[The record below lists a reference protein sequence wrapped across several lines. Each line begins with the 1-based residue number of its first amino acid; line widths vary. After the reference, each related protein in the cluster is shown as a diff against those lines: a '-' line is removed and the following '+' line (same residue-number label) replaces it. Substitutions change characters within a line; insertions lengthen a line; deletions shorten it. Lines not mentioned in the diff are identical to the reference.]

1 MSATTSARPDAAPV
15 VEQLTLRERLAGLAQ
30 RHGALAVLVLVA
42 VIASAGSPG
51 FATTAN
57 LGALGVGNAYTAL
70 LALGMTFVIIS
81 GGIDLSVGSV
91 FALGGVLAA
100 WGAGHGGILVALLLP
115 IGVTGLFGLV
125 QGLLIG
131 RARLAPF
138 IVTLAGM
145 LGARGLLLAMTH
157 EGQQTYLVPRGSAFA
172 HLGAGTLAPIL
183 TALAFFAVG
192 AVVLQRTGFGQA
204 LFAIGGNEQ
213 AASLMGLP
221 VLRTKVLVYVQSGL
235 LAGIAGALNAAR
247 LQSGVTTAGV
257 GYELVAIAAVVIGGT
272 LLTGGAGSVSGTLVG
287 VVLLAVIQNLI
298 GHYISQYGSAAS
310 DAVNGAFL
318 ALVVLLQTYLARLQ
332 RVT

>member
-1 MSATTSARPDAAPV
+1 MSATTSARAEAVPV
-15 VEQLTLRERLAGLAQ
+15 VEQATLRERLAGLAQ

-42 VIASAGSPG
+42 VAASAASPG

-57 LGALGVGNAYTAL
+57 LGALGVGSAYTSL

-100 WGAGHGGILVALLLP
+100 WGSVHGGIAPALLLP
-115 IGVTGLFGLV
+115 IAVTGAFGLV

-172 HLGAGTLAPIL
+172 ALGSGTLAPIL
-183 TALAFFAVG
+183 TALVFFALG

-213 AASLMGLP
+213 AATLMGLP

-235 LAGIAGALNAAR
+235 LAGIAGALNASR

-272 LLTGGAGSVSGTLVG
+272 LLTGGAGSISGTLVG

>member
-1 MSATTSARPDAAPV
+1 MSTVTTAPLETGTV
-15 VEQLTLRERLAGLAQ
+15 VEQQTLKERLAGLAQ
-30 RHGALAVLVLVA
+30 RHGALAVLVLVVA
-42 VIASAGSPG
+42 VASAASPG
-51 FATTAN
+51 FATADN
-57 LGALGVGNAYTAL
+57 LGAVGVGSAYTSL

-100 WGAGHGGILVALLLP
+100 WGSIHGGVVLALVLP
-115 IGVTGLFGLV
+115 VVVCGAFGLV

-131 RARLAPF
+131 RVGLAAF

-145 LGARGLLLAMTH
+145 LGARGLLLALTH
-157 EGQQTYLVPRGSAFA
+157 EGQQTYLVPAGSAFA
-172 HLGAGTLAPIL
+172 QLGAGTLVPIL
-183 TALAFFAVG
+183 TALVFFAVG
-192 AVVLQRTGFGQA
+192 VVVLQRTGFGQA

-213 AASLMGLP
+213 AATLMGLP

-235 LAGIAGALNAAR
+235 LAGIAGALNASR

-272 LLTGGAGSVSGTLVG
+272 LLTGGAGSVTGTLVG
-287 VVLLAVIQNLI
+287 VALLAVIQNLI

-310 DAVNGAFL
+310 DAVNGGFL

-332 RVT
+332 RVG

>member
-1 MSATTSARPDAAPV
+1 MSAATSARLEAGTV
-15 VEQLTLRERLAGLAQ
+15 VEQQTLRERLAGLAQ
-30 RHGALAVLVLVA
+30 RHGALAVLALV
-42 VIASAGSPG
+42 VIIASAASPG
-51 FATTAN
+51 FATGAN
-57 LGALGVGNAYTAL
+57 LGAVGVGGAYTSL

-100 WGAGHGGILVALLLP
+100 WGAGHGGIVVALLLP
-115 IGVTGLFGLV
+115 VVVTGAVGLV

-131 RARLAPF
+131 RVGLAPF

-145 LGARGLLLAMTH
+145 LGARGLLLALTQ
-157 EGQQTYLVPRGSAFA
+157 EGQQTFLVPSGSAFA
-172 HLGAGTLAPIL
+172 VLGAGTLTPIL
-183 TALAFFAVG
+183 TALVFFAVG

-213 AASLMGLP
+213 AATLMGLP

-235 LAGIAGALNAAR
+235 LAGIAGALNASR

-332 RVT
+332 RVG

>member
-1 MSATTSARPDAAPV
+1 MSAVIPARADAGTV
-15 VEQLTLRERLAGLAQ
+15 VEQQTAKERLAGLTQ
-30 RHGALAVLVLVA
+30 RHGALAVLVLVVVLAA
-42 VIASAGSPG
+42 VGSPG

-57 LGALGVGNAYTAL
+57 VGAMGVGSAYTSL

-100 WGAGHGGILVALLLP
+100 WGSIHGGVLVALLLP
-115 IGVTGLFGLV
+115 VAVTGALGLV

-131 RARLAPF
+131 RAGLAPF

-145 LGARGLLLAMTH
+145 LGARGLLLALTH
-157 EGQQTYLVPRGSAFA
+157 EGQQTFLVPAGSAFA
-172 HLGAGTLAPIL
+172 RLGAGTLTPIL
-183 TALAFFAVG
+183 TALVFFLLG
-192 AVVLQRTGFGQA
+192 GLVLQRTRFGQA

-213 AASLMGLP
+213 AATLMGLP
-221 VLRTKVLVYVQSGL
+221 VLRTKVIVYVQSGL
-235 LAGIAGALNAAR
+235 LAGLAGALNASR
-247 LQSGVTTAGV
+247 LQSGVTTLGV

>member
-1 MSATTSARPDAAPV
+1 
-15 VEQLTLRERLAGLAQ
+15 
-30 RHGALAVLVLVA
+30 
-42 VIASAGSPG
+42 
-51 FATTAN
+51 
-57 LGALGVGNAYTAL
+57 
-70 LALGMTFVIIS
+70 
-81 GGIDLSVGSV
+81 
-91 FALGGVLAA
+91 VLAA
-100 WGAGHGGILVALLLP
+100 WGSVHGGIAVALLLP
-115 IGVTGLFGLV
+115 IAVTGVFGLV

-172 HLGAGTLAPIL
+172 HLGAGTLTPIL
-183 TALAFFAVG
+183 TALVFFAAG
-192 AVVLQRTGFGQA
+192 AVVLQRTGFGQS

-213 AASLMGLP
+213 AATLMGLP
-221 VLRTKVLVYVQSGL
+221 VLRTKVTVYVLSGL
-235 LAGIAGALNAAR
+235 LAGVAGALNAAR

-272 LLTGGAGSVSGTLVG
+272 LLSGGAGSVSGTLVG

>member
-1 MSATTSARPDAAPV
+1 MSATTSARADAVPV
-15 VEQLTLRERLAGLAQ
+15 VEQQTLRERLAGLAQ

-42 VIASAGSPG
+42 VIASSASPG

-57 LGALGVGNAYTAL
+57 LGALGVGSAYTSL

-100 WGAGHGGILVALLLP
+100 WGSVHGGIAVALLLP
-115 IGVTGLFGLV
+115 IAVTGVFGLV

-172 HLGAGTLAPIL
+172 HLGAGTLTPIL
-183 TALAFFAVG
+183 TALVFFAAG
-192 AVVLQRTGFGQA
+192 AVVLQRTGFGQS

-213 AASLMGLP
+213 AATLMGLP
-221 VLRTKVLVYVQSGL
+221 VLRTKVTVYVLSGL
-235 LAGIAGALNAAR
+235 LAGVAGALNAAR

-332 RVT
+332 RVA